1 MVLGFAGVCVF
12 DAIEADEC
20 GPIGGGGGGGGAIF
34 GPAEVIG
41 GGGGGGGGAI
51 FGPAKLTAGRG
62 ARLGPAELT
71 GGVFTAGLNLL
82 DTFFTAN
89 ELRLVWLVG
98 AVSRF

>member
-20 GPIGGGGGGGGAIF
+20 GPI
-34 GPAEVIG
+34 

-89 ELRLVWLVG
+89 VLRLVWLVG
-98 AVSRF
+98 AVSRFEKTSVAH